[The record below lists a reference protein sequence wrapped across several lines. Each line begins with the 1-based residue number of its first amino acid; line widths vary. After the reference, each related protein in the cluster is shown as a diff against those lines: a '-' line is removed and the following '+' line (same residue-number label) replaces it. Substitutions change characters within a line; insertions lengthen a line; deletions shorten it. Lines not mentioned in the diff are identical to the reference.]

1 MGREGSP
8 TSVARDDMETATPS
22 KDNDVNP
29 LHIHVGD
36 EDEVRLYWR
45 KRQIRQKYCS
55 LLCMLLFGFFIG
67 FGTGAGIFIQKD
79 WGSNDDDDSS
89 PTTPDTILVADFIDG
104 KPWEQTNDPVM
115 GGQSTGAFTVSAD
128 GVGLLEGSV
137 KIVKFLTK
145 CSGGAQDGEQC
156 ADDATDDTDDATCP
170 GGVCVRA
177 PGFIK
182 AEKAGTF
189 PDISAC
195 SAFVISCKHY
205 TGDPMGD
212 YTGYRIGFGTQRA
225 PEDLEPHRWS
235 SGFKAP
241 FQAGMVLTDVEI
253 PFTAFSDD
261 WDDATGEIIVSCAD
275 DQRVCPHASNL
286 QDLQKL
292 SIWGEGVEGNVH
304 LEIHSIKA
312 INCAGGAHTAATG
325 SWSHAAATAA
335 SDESEDGGEP
345 DDD

>member
-8 TSVARDDMETATPS
+8 TSVARNDMETATPS

-79 WGSNDDDDSS
+79 WGFDDDDDSS
-89 PTTPDTILVADFIDG
+89 PAATPDTIVVADFSDG
-104 KPWEQTNDPVM
+104 KPWVQTNDPVM
-115 GGQSTGAFTVSAD
+115 GGQSTGEFTVSAD
-128 GVGLLEGSV
+128 GVGLLAGSV
-137 KIVKFLTK
+137 EIVTFLTK
-145 CSGGAQDGEQC
+145 CSGGAQDGEECTQ
-156 ADDATDDTDDATCP
+156 DSECP
-170 GGVCVRA
+170 AGFCKRA

-182 AEKAGTF
+182 AEKSGAF
-189 PDISAC
+189 PDVSTC
-195 SAFVISCKHY
+195 SGFVISCKHY

-241 FQAGMVLTDVEI
+241 FQAGMVLNDVEI
-253 PFTAFSDD
+253 PFTSFSDD

-292 SIWGEGVEGNVH
+292 SVWAEGVEGAVH

-312 INCAGGAHTAATG
+312 INCAGGGT
-325 SWSHAAATAA
+325 WSHAAAMS

>member
-1 MGREGSP
+1 
-8 TSVARDDMETATPS
+8 METATPS

-79 WGSNDDDDSS
+79 WGSDDDDDNSVPS
-89 PTTPDTILVADFIDG
+89 TPDTILVADFSDG
-104 KPWEQTNDPVM
+104 KPWTATDDPVM

-128 GVGLLEGSV
+128 GVGLLKGSV

-145 CSGGAQDGEQC
+145 CQGGSKDGEQC
-156 ADDATDDTDDATCP
+156 ADDAIGNDDTDDATCP

-182 AEKAGTF
+182 AEKSGTF
-189 PDISAC
+189 PDISTC
-195 SAFVISCKHY
+195 SGFVISCKHY
-205 TGDPMGD
+205 IGDPNGD

-241 FQAGMVLTDVEI
+241 FQAGMVLNDVEI

-292 SIWGEGVEGNVH
+292 SVWGEGVEGDVN

-312 INCAGGAHTAATG
+312 INCAGGGT
-325 SWSHAAATAA
+325 WSHAAATAA